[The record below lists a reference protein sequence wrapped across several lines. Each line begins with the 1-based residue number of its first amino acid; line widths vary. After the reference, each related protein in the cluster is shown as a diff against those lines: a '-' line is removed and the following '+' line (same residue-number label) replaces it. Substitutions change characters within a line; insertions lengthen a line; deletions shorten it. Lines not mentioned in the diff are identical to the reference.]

1 MRPCIPPAAL
11 AVLCRKT
18 QDEQA
23 LAIGMSVRQFTR
35 LIRRGW
41 ERWNVGRAER
51 WCRVCGVDFWD
62 MAVSEKIK
70 EVDWKEA
77 TGPKQRALR
86 GILRMATGKEP
97 TAAEVKALAAQLTRE

>member
-23 LAIGMSVRQFTR
+23 HAIGMSVRQFIR
-35 LIRRGW
+35 LIRQGW

-62 MAVSEKIK
+62 MKVSESIK
-70 EVDWKEA
+70 EIDWKEMSS
-77 TGPKQRALR
+77 TKQRALR
-86 GILRMATGKEP
+86 GILRMATGREP
-97 TAAEVKALAAQLTRE
+97 SAAEVKALAAQLSRG